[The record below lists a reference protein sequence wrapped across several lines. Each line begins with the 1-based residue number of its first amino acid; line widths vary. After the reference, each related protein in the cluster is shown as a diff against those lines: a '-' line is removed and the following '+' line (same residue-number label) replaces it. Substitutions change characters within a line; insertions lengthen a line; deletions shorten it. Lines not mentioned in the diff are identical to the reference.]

1 MTKYQCPVCNKRA
14 CDSAKTLSLAKL
26 SSSNET
32 QADVIIKCQCCKS
45 TLAVNV
51 TQNTLIIE
59 HISPMERTESNTP
72 KLST

>member
-1 MTKYQCPVCNKRA
+1 MTKYQCPVCSKRA

-45 TLAVNV
+45 ALAVNV
-51 TQNTLIIE
+51 TQNTFIIE
-59 HISPMERTESNTP
+59 HASPLESMESNTS
-72 KLST
+72 KLRT

>member
-1 MTKYQCPVCNKRA
+1 MTKYQCPVCSKRA

-26 SSSNET
+26 SSSNEA

-51 TQNTLIIE
+51 TQDFFAIE
-59 HISPMERTESNTP
+59 HMGPP
-72 KLST
+72 KRRNKNGT

>member
-1 MTKYQCPVCNKRA
+1 MTKYQCPVCSKRA

-51 TQNTLIIE
+51 TQDFLIIE
-59 HISPMERTESNTP
+59 HMRPTQRTQQNNT
-72 KLST
+72 

>member
-45 TLAVNV
+45 SLAVNV
-51 TQNTLIIE
+51 TSGSFTLEHVTAMESTKLNNT
-59 HISPMERTESNTP
+59 
-72 KLST
+72 

>member
-1 MTKYQCPVCNKRA
+1 MTKYQCPICGKRA
-14 CDSAKTLSLAKL
+14 CDSAKSLSLAKL

-51 TQNTLIIE
+51 TQDFLIIE
-59 HISPMERTESNTP
+59 HMCPQQRTQQNNT
-72 KLST
+72 

>member
-1 MTKYQCPVCNKRA
+1 MTKYQCPVCSKRA

-26 SSSNET
+26 SSSNEA

-51 TQNTLIIE
+51 TQNFLIIE
-59 HISPMERTESNTP
+59 HMRPTQRTQQNNT
-72 KLST
+72 